1 VFNSTFND
9 FIREYNIE
17 NPENL
22 NEFRNK
28 FRNAIINL
36 SSGNINLNELNEL
49 EELGNTLSDNLFDNL
64 IYDFTG

>member
-9 FIREYNIE
+9 FIGEYNIE

-28 FRNAIINL
+28 FRNTIINL